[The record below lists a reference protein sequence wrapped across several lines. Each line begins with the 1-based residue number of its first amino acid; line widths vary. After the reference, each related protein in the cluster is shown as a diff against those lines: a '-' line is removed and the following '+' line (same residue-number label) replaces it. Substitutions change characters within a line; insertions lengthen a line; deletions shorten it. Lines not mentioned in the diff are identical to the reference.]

1 MKIQEIVSALEK
13 FAPLHLQESYD
24 NAGLIIGDKNLT
36 CTGIICSL
44 DVTEDVIKEATKKKC
59 NLIVAHHPLIFSG
72 LKKIVGSNY
81 TEKTVITAIKN
92 DIAIYA
98 SHTNLDNLHNGV
110 NKIIANKIGL
120 INTKVL
126 SSKNN
131 ILQKLYTY
139 VPQDFEEKVKNELF
153 AIGAGHI
160 GNYNECSFTTKGLG
174 TFKAN
179 NNAKPF
185 VGKKNERHKE
195 NEVKIEIIFPGW
207 LQNKLINTLLK
218 VHPYEEPAYDIV
230 QLNNKSNL
238 VGSGII
244 GELSKEINTKTFLK
258 YISEVFDLHVIRHS
272 GLTKKS
278 IKRVAVC
285 GGSGSFLI
293 KDAVREKADIF
304 ITSDLKYHEFF
315 DANKELIL
323 ADIGHFESEQF
334 TIDLLQ
340 TFLQENFPNFA
351 VLKTKVNTNS
361 VNYFI
366 A

>member
-1 MKIQEIVSALEK
+1 MKIQEIVGALEK
-13 FAPLHLQESYD
+13 LAPLNLQESYD
-24 NAGLIIGDKNLT
+24 NAGLIIGNKNTT

-44 DVTEDVIKEATKKKC
+44 DVTEEVIKEAVKKKC

-72 LKKIVGSNY
+72 LKKINGNNY
-81 TEKTVITAIKN
+81 TEKSVIAAIKH

-98 SHTNLDNLHNGV
+98 AHTNLDNLLSGV

-131 ILQKLYTY
+131 ILKKLFTY
-139 VPQDFEEKVKNELF
+139 APLDFEEKIKNELF
-153 AIGAGHI
+153 AVGAGHI

-179 NNAKPF
+179 EGAKPF
-185 VGKKNERHKE
+185 VGKRNERHKE
-195 NEVKIEIIFPGW
+195 NEVKIEIIFPNW
-207 LQNKLINTLLK
+207 LQNQLINTLLK

-230 QLNNKSNL
+230 QLNNNSNL

-244 GELSKEINTKTFLK
+244 GELTKEINTQTFFK
-258 YISEVFDLHVIRHS
+258 HISKIFDLQVIRHS
-272 GLTKKS
+272 KLMKKN

-285 GGSGSFLI
+285 GGAGSFLI
-293 KDAVREKADIF
+293 KNAISEKADIF

-315 DANKELIL
+315 DANNEIIL